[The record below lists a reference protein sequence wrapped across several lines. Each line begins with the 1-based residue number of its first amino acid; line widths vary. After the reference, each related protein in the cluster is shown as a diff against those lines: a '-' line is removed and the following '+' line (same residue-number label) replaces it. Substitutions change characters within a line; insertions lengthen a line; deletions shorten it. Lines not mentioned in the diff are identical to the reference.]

1 MIINIIFFF
10 PSQSHSA
17 IMTPKYQTSYVC
29 KGMMLLLTKTQRLT
43 LVEQVAY
50 QIQGKIENGE
60 WQVGMRIPAEP
71 ELMEQ
76 LQVSRNTLRESIRA
90 LTYAGLLK
98 TRQGDGTYVCS
109 SSVLGAVIEKV
120 IRHTDMLESLEVRYA
135 LEREAAALAASKRS
149 EEDLEAIRTCLDQ
162 CRQAASQQD
171 LKAYAHWDVEFH
183 KMVIAASHNQLMA
196 NLYNHIT
203 EALQNMVLETK
214 DFKNAA
220 FYHDSHE
227 LLYQAIANQDCPQA
241 EEAVRLYIEKARA
254 KLC

>member
-1 MIINIIFFF
+1 
-10 PSQSHSA
+10 
-17 IMTPKYQTSYVC
+17 MTPKYQTSYVC

>member
-1 MIINIIFFF
+1 
-10 PSQSHSA
+10 
-17 IMTPKYQTSYVC
+17 
-29 KGMMLLLTKTQRLT
+29 MLTQTQRLT

-50 QIQGKIENGE
+50 QIQEKIENSE
-60 WQVGMRIPAEP
+60 WQVGMRIPPEP

-76 LQVSRNTLRESIRA
+76 LQVSRNTLREAIRA

-109 SSVLGAVIEKV
+109 SSVLGSVIKKV
-120 IRHTDMLESLEVRYA
+120 IQHTDKLESLEVRYA
-135 LEREAAALAASKRS
+135 LEREAAVLATLRRG

-196 NLYNHIT
+196 NLYNHIS

-220 FYHDSHE
+220 FYHDSHD
-227 LLYQAIANQDCPQA
+227 LLYQAIANQDCHQA
-241 EEAVRLYIEKARA
+241 EEAVRLYIEKARTEYSV
-254 KLC
+254 

>member
-1 MIINIIFFF
+1 MI
-10 PSQSHSA
+10 Q
-17 IMTPKYQTSYVC
+17 
-29 KGMMLLLTKTQRLT
+29 
-43 LVEQVAY
+43 
-50 QIQGKIENGE
+50 
-60 WQVGMRIPAEP
+60 
-71 ELMEQ
+71 
-76 LQVSRNTLRESIRA
+76 
-90 LTYAGLLK
+90 
-98 TRQGDGTYVCS
+98 
-109 SSVLGAVIEKV
+109 
-120 IRHTDMLESLEVRYA
+120 HTDKLESLEVRYA
-135 LEREAAALAASKRS
+135 LEREAAALATLRRG

-196 NLYNHIT
+196 NLYNHIS

-220 FYHDSHE
+220 FYLDSHD
-227 LLYQAIANQDCPQA
+227 LLYQAIANQDCHQA